1 MTDLATV
8 PAADEAIPVKEPR
21 ISKRMRQAINLLT
34 TKGMTQRDAADKAG
48 LSETHLSR
56 HLKKPQI
63 QVFIARKMR
72 ETIAVAGL
80 RASRR
85 YVELIDASSEHVAA
99 QVSER
104 ILTSEGTLRS
114 GNAAQ
119 VSVNIDIKAGY
130 VIDLTDGAPQPMRDV
145 TPTGLTHD

>member
-1 MTDLATV
+1 MSALATI
-8 PAADEAIPVKEPR
+8 PDTDEAIPVKEPR

-34 TKGMTQRDAADKAG
+34 TKGITQRDAAQKVG

-72 ETIAVAGL
+72 ENIAVAGL
-80 RASRR
+80 RASAR
-85 YVELIDASSEHVAA
+85 YVELIDASSEHVSA

-130 VIDLTDGAPQPMRDV
+130 VIDLTDKPQVMVDV
-145 TPTGLTHD
+145 TPGARVTHD